1 MLCPQESRPQESV
14 VSPNTVKVGP
24 AERSTTL
31 GQLAFV
37 PPLVV
42 GAWTRHIVALA
53 YAPTDEGNMLA
64 RLKTF
69 TLLGIEAM
77 PVDVEVDISP
87 AAMPKTI
94 LVGLPDTAVK
104 ESTHR
109 VERAI
114 VNSGFTRP
122 TDRVVINLA
131 PGDLPKQA
139 ASFDL
144 PVALGVLGGSGQLIA
159 DRLEQYAI
167 IGELAL
173 EGHTR
178 PVKGGLSIAIEAA
191 KNDGLRGIVLPAE
204 NAAEAAVVEGLDVIP
219 VESLSQAVAFFA
231 GEIEIAP
238 APSRLEQ
245 LFEAY
250 SAYDVDFGDVRGQEA
265 AKRAITLAAAGR
277 HNLIMIGPP
286 GSGKTMLAKRVPT
299 VLPALSAPESIE
311 TTRIYSALGQLPAG
325 QPLLARRP
333 FRSPHHTIS
342 DAGLVGGG
350 SPPSPGEIS
359 KAHNG
364 ILFLDELPEFNR
376 KTLEVMRQPLEDG
389 IVTIS
394 RALRSTTFPSDFM
407 LVAAAN
413 PCPCGYR
420 SDPRRNCNCTPP
432 QVEKYMSRIS
442 GPLMDRIDM
451 HIEVPAVPFEEL
463 SGQSRCG
470 TSSERMRVDV
480 QKARE
485 VQAQRFA
492 DSSSGVRYNAQ
503 MTSPQ
508 VREHCQ
514 LNPTCQQMLRH
525 SVEEMGL
532 SARAHDKILRVCRT
546 IADIAGDESINE
558 LHLAEAI
565 NYRNLDRDL
574 WV

>member
-1 MLCPQESRPQESV
+1 
-14 VSPNTVKVGP
+14 
-24 AERSTTL
+24 
-31 GQLAFV
+31 
-37 PPLVV
+37 
-42 GAWTRHIVALA
+42 
-53 YAPTDEGNMLA
+53 MLA
-64 RLKTF
+64 RLKTY

-109 VERAI
+109 VERAL

-122 TDRVVINLA
+122 HDRVVINLA

-144 PVALGVLGGSGQLIA
+144 PVALGVLAGSGQLIA

-178 PVKGGLSIAIEAA
+178 PVKGALSIAIEAA
-191 KNDGLRGIVLPAE
+191 KAEGLTGLVLPAE
-204 NAAEAAVVEGLDVIP
+204 NAGEAAVVEGLDVIP
-219 VESLSQAVAFFA
+219 VESLSQAVAFFS
-231 GEIEIAP
+231 GEIDLAP
-238 APSRLEQ
+238 APSRLTQ
-245 LFEAY
+245 LFDEF
-250 SAYDVDFGDVRGQEA
+250 SAYEVDFGDVRGQES
-265 AKRAITLAAAGR
+265 AKRAVTLAAAGR

-299 VLPALSAPESIE
+299 VLPELSATESIE

-325 QPLLARRP
+325 QPLMAKRP

-350 SPPSPGEIS
+350 SPPAPGEIS
-359 KAHNG
+359 KAHHG

-389 IVTIS
+389 VVTIS

-442 GPLMDRIDM
+442 GPLMDRIDI

-463 SGQSRCG
+463 SSNSLPG
-470 TSSERMRVDV
+470 TTSGDMRADV
-480 QKARE
+480 QRARQ
-485 VQAQRFA
+485 VQAERFDA
-492 DSSSGVRYNAQ
+492 CRSGVRYNAQ
-503 MTSPQ
+503 MTSRQ
-508 VREHCQ
+508 VREHCR
-514 LNPTCQQMLRH
+514 LDATCQKMLRH

-532 SARAHDKILRVCRT
+532 SARAHDKILRVSRT
-546 IADIAGDESINE
+546 IADVAGDEDIRE
-558 LHLAEAI
+558 HHLAEAI

>member
-1 MLCPQESRPQESV
+1 
-14 VSPNTVKVGP
+14 
-24 AERSTTL
+24 
-31 GQLAFV
+31 
-37 PPLVV
+37 
-42 GAWTRHIVALA
+42 
-53 YAPTDEGNMLA
+53 MLA

-114 VNSGFTRP
+114 VNSGYTRP

-144 PVALGVLGGSGQLIA
+144 PVALGVLGGSGQMIA

-178 PVKGGLSIAIEAA
+178 PVKGALSIAIEAA
-191 KNDGLRGIVLPAE
+191 KNQNLRGIVLPAE
-204 NAAEAAVVEGLDVIP
+204 NAGEAAVVEGLDVIP
-219 VESLSQAVAFFA
+219 VESLAQAVAFFS
-231 GEIEIAP
+231 EELDIAP
-238 APSRLEQ
+238 APSRLVE
-245 LFEAY
+245 LFDEH
-250 SAYDVDFGDVRGQEA
+250 SAYDVDFGDVRGQES
-265 AKRAITLAAAGR
+265 AKRAITLAAAGA
-277 HNLIMIGPP
+277 HNIVMIGPP

-299 VLPALSAPESIE
+299 VLPQLTAPESIE

-325 QPLLARRP
+325 QPLLAKRP

-350 SPPSPGEIS
+350 SPPAPGEIS

-389 IVTIS
+389 VVTIS

-407 LVAAAN
+407 LIAAAN

-432 QVEKYMSRIS
+432 QVEKYMSKIS
-442 GPLMDRIDM
+442 GPLMDRIDI
-451 HIEVPAVPFEEL
+451 HLEVPSVPFDEL
-463 SGQSRCG
+463 SKNDAVLCG
-470 TSSERMRVDV
+470 TTSAQMRDDVER
-480 QKARE
+480 ARE
-485 VQAQRFA
+485 AQAARFA
-492 DSSSGVRYNAQ
+492 GNASGVRYNAQ
-503 MTSPQ
+503 MTSRQ
-508 VREHCQ
+508 VREHCP
-514 LNPTCQQMLRH
+514 LDVTSKKLLRH

-546 IADIAGDESINE
+546 IADVAGEDSIQE
-558 LHLAEAI
+558 HHLSEAI